1 MGGSRELNKITNGN
15 RPKLKSKNEFI
26 WLLLKSIL
34 IIGYLIT
41 RILSLLEI
49 YSRVCSKFRLAL
61 T

>member
-1 MGGSRELNKITNGN
+1 
-15 RPKLKSKNEFI
+15 LKSKNEFI

-41 RILSLLEI
+41 RILGLPKI

-61 T
+61 TQEATICT